1 MKELKEQY
9 NSDIVWG
16 AAAAAHRINNGYI
29 KDGYAQSKKA
39 NKFLI
44 RDILRESIDSI
55 KESDI
60 EAGKQCR
67 TYWRNQLL
75 AVLGGADDY
84 TQWLIRLATMEKIG
98 NLGDLSVVSS
108 AINAQ
113 KNHEQRENTKIE
125 KFSLTSQ
132 WVGKIGE
139 KIEFNDT
146 ARILTCKYIDKFDR
160 YIVECVVDGNLFFW
174 WGNKKVTPETK
185 ILSGKVKAH
194 NIDRD
199 SDQKRTQL
207 NYVKVN
213 ECSTVSKIGLDE

>member
-1 MKELKEQY
+1 MNEQY
-9 NSDIVWG
+9 NSNIVWA

-29 KDGYAQSKKA
+29 KEGYTQSKKA

-44 RDILRESIDSI
+44 RDILWESIDTI
-55 KESDI
+55 KDCDV

-67 TYWRNQLL
+67 MYWRNQLL

-98 NLGDLSVVSS
+98 NKGDLSVVSS

-113 KNHEQRENTKIE
+113 QNHEQREKTKLE
-125 KFSLTSQ
+125 KFSLNSQ
-132 WVGKIGE
+132 WVGKIG
-139 KIEFNDT
+139 KKLEFADT
-146 ARILTCKYIDKFDR
+146 ARVLTCKYIDKFDR
-160 YIVECVVDGNLFFW
+160 YVVECVVDGNLYFW

-194 NIDRD
+194 SRDLD
-199 SDQKRTQL
+199 SDKKRTQL
-207 NYVKVN
+207 NYVKVK
-213 ECSTVSKIGLDE
+213 ECSTVSKIGLNE

>member
-1 MKELKEQY
+1 MAEQY
-9 NSDIVWG
+9 NSDIVWA

-29 KDGYAQSKKA
+29 KEGYAQSKKA

-44 RDILRESIDSI
+44 RDILRESIDTI
-55 KESDI
+55 KDCDVEV
-60 EAGKQCR
+60 GKQCR
-67 TYWRNQLL
+67 MYWRNQLL

-113 KNHEQRENTKIE
+113 KNHEQRENTKLE
-125 KFSLTSQ
+125 KLSLNSQ

-139 KIEFNDT
+139 KLEFKDT

-160 YIVECVVDGNLFFW
+160 YIVECVIDGNLYFW

-194 NIDRD
+194 SRDQD

-207 NYVKVN
+207 NYVKVK
-213 ECSTVSKIGLDE
+213 ECSTVSKTGSNE

>member
-1 MKELKEQY
+1 MGEQY
-9 NSDIVWG
+9 NSDIVWA

-29 KDGYAQSKKA
+29 KEGYAQSKKA

-44 RDILRESIDSI
+44 RDILSESIDTI
-55 KESDI
+55 KDCDV

-67 TYWRNQLL
+67 LYWRNQLL

-98 NLGDLSVVSS
+98 KLGDLSVVSS

-113 KNHEQRENTKIE
+113 QNHEQRESAKLE
-125 KFSLTSQ
+125 KLSLNSQ
-132 WVGKIGE
+132 WVGKIGD
-139 KIEFNDT
+139 KLEFDDT

-160 YIVECVVDGNLFFW
+160 YIVECVVDGNLYFW

-194 NIDRD
+194 SRDQD

-207 NYVKVN
+207 NYVKVK
-213 ECSTVSKIGLDE
+213 ECSTVSKTGSNE